1 MHQVIVMRHWS
12 LTAPDSTACAAYT
25 DWFNSSRIKQSRA
38 EFLMMW
44 LLKII
49 FKSTFPNR
57 PHWSLQH
64 LKKKKKK
71 MQTLNFFFFY
81 PSVYEKK
88 EILQSQ
94 MLINTFESVLKVNE
108 FLSSLWDSPSI
119 KLQAHFIFP
128 FKSPIKGTS
137 PPMQRKS
144 STLKC
149 LHFDK
154 KWINALEKKPRRIA
168 GRDGLL
174 PRPSDTYSN
183 CWVLTPTP
191 ADEQPERFWPCGVCE
206 SMGSW

>member
-1 MHQVIVMRHWS
+1 MNHIFNCTVYKS
-12 LTAPDSTACAAYT
+12 NTSGSSNETAEYDRS
-25 DWFNSSRIKQSRA
+25 WLFNSSSMKRNRA
-38 EFLMMW
+38 EFLMW

-57 PHWSLQH
+57 SHWSLQH
-64 LKKKKKK
+64 TPPKKADPKIY
-71 MQTLNFFFFY
+71 TFY

-88 EILQSQ
+88 DILQSQ

-144 STLKC
+144 SALKC

-154 KWINALEKKPRRIA
+154 KWINALEKKQQRFA

>member
-1 MHQVIVMRHWS
+1 MQI
-12 LTAPDSTACAAYT
+12 
-25 DWFNSSRIKQSRA
+25 
-38 EFLMMW
+38 
-44 LLKII
+44 LKYWVC
-49 FKSTFPNR
+49 KYD
-57 PHWSLQH
+57 
-64 LKKKKKK
+64 KK
-71 MQTLNFFFFY
+71 NFFY
-81 PSVYEKK
+81 PSIYGKK

-154 KWINALEKKPRRIA
+154 K
-168 GRDGLL
+168 
-174 PRPSDTYSN
+174 
-183 CWVLTPTP
+183 
-191 ADEQPERFWPCGVCE
+191 
-206 SMGSW
+206 